1 VHHVECVPKGGGR
14 RESRLT
20 FADAYI
26 RSCRVAFP
34 IVYKFGARIQK
45 LGLLRKENENANEE
59 SSNDKE
65 DEQDSS
71 PSDVPCAALEIR
83 RR

>member
-1 VHHVECVPKGGGR
+1 VPKNVEGGGV
-14 RESRLT
+14 T
-20 FADAYI
+20 FADSTYI

-34 IVYKFGARIQK
+34 IVYKCGARIQK